1 LGSEN
6 SPIYV
11 AQNTCK
17 DNIMVQNKAK
27 PSIIALENIGK
38 SYLQPNGQTISI
50 IENINCQLQVGE
62 IIALLGPSG
71 SGKSTLMRMIAGLI
85 PPSSGNVL
93 YYNRPLVGLNPGV
106 AIVFQNFALYPW
118 LTVMENV
125 ELGLKAK
132 GEEKDTRIQKALRM
146 IDVIGLD
153 GFENAY
159 PKELSGGMRQRV
171 GFARALAVEPELL
184 CMDEPFSALDVLT
197 AENLRF
203 ELLDLWLE
211 KRIPTKSILIVTHG
225 IEEAVTL
232 ADRIIVLG
240 RNPGRIRADLSIT
253 LPHYR
258 DRKSPEFQALVDQVY
273 KILTNPDLPDIS
285 TQPTTTTSHSTI
297 APPPAPPKYQSLP
310 HVRIGSVAGLLELIE
325 GRQEKDL
332 YRLAQELLLEV
343 DDLLP
348 IVEASKLMDLVA
360 ITEGDIQLGAIGEKF
375 INSNIDERKA
385 IIRESLQKHIRLVQ
399 QICQLLQAKR
409 NHRISEE
416 LVLDILENYFTSKE
430 AQRQLRTAMDWG
442 RYAELFSYDEPSG
455 EIFIEDSATE
465 AEMSNL

>member
-1 LGSEN
+1 
-6 SPIYV
+6 
-11 AQNTCK
+11 
-17 DNIMVQNKAK
+17 MVQNAAK
-27 PSIIALENIGK
+27 TSFIALENIGK
-38 SYLQPNGQTISI
+38 SYLQPNGQTISV

-71 SGKSTLMRMIAGLI
+71 SGKSTIMRMIAGLI
-85 PPSSGNVL
+85 APSSGKVL

-118 LTVMENV
+118 LTVLENV

-132 GEEKDTRIQKALRM
+132 GEPKDTRTQKALRM

-211 KRIPTKSILIVTHG
+211 RRIPTKSILIVTHG

-232 ADRIIVLG
+232 ADRVIVLG
-240 RNPGRIRADLSIT
+240 RNPGRIRADLPIT

-273 KILTNPDLPDIS
+273 KILTNPELPDIS
-285 TQPTTTTSHSTI
+285 TQSTI
-297 APPPAPPKYQSLP
+297 TNSSSKPKAQPKYQSLP
-310 HVRIGSVAGLLELIE
+310 HVRIGSVAGLLELLE
-325 GRQEKDL
+325 GRQEKDI
-332 YRLAQELLLEV
+332 YRIAQELLLEV

-348 IVEASKLMDLVA
+348 IVEASKLMELVA

-385 IIRESLQKHIRLVQ
+385 IIRELLQKHIRLVQ

-409 NHRISEE
+409 NRRISEE
-416 LVLDILENYFTSKE
+416 LVLDILENYFTTKE

-455 EIFIEDSATE
+455 EIFIEDNEIEESAIADNDIE
-465 AEMSNL
+465 VDESN